1 MTNRHVVAPASVDAV
16 ISSAAATAF
25 SYSLG
30 MPLSEEVLN
39 AIFLISLSVP
49 FKPGVGRQMMAQ
61 PLLML
66 SHDVQPGKTPSTGP
80 TDELPLHSAFVA
92 LMTVQAILDR
102 ITSIAAWAII
112 PENRF
117 WNTVWRSSPLYA
129 SVQKK
134 CPGSYMC
141 LWHMSEL
148 RIDRD
153 RSSPFC
159 PSCLRSLRL
168 EIVSTKVIR
177 RNRSIFFTLLLIYT
191 NVRIFF

>member
-1 MTNRHVVAPASVDAV
+1 MSPSSPTKLETPRKKWKSHERRRLWRIDMLLLPLPSMPS
-16 ISSAAATAF
+16 IFSAAAAAF

-49 FKPGVGRQMMAQ
+49 FKPGVGREMMAQ

-66 SHDVQPGKTPSTGP
+66 SHDVQSGKTPSTGP

-134 CPGSYMC
+134 MPWVLHVPYGT
-141 LWHMSEL
+141 
-148 RIDRD
+148 R
-153 RSSPFC
+153 
-159 PSCLRSLRL
+159 
-168 EIVSTKVIR
+168 V
-177 RNRSIFFTLLLIYT
+177 N
-191 NVRIFF
+191 

>member
-1 MTNRHVVAPASVDAV
+1 MEVTRKKTIMTNRHVVASASVDAV
-16 ISSAAATAF
+16 ISSAAAAAAF

-66 SHDVQPGKTPSTGP
+66 SHDVQSGKTPSTGP

-102 ITSIAAWAII
+102 ITSIAA
-112 PENRF
+112 
-117 WNTVWRSSPLYA
+117 
-129 SVQKK
+129 
-134 CPGSYMC
+134 
-141 LWHMSEL
+141 
-148 RIDRD
+148 
-153 RSSPFC
+153 
-159 PSCLRSLRL
+159 
-168 EIVSTKVIR
+168 
-177 RNRSIFFTLLLIYT
+177 
-191 NVRIFF
+191 